1 MVLKLYGASNST
13 CTRRVATV
21 FHEKKVPFE
30 FIEVDVLKG
39 ASKTPEYL
47 ARQPFGQI
55 PCLDD
60 DGFILFESR
69 AICRYIEAKFPN
81 QGSTLVPTEAKAKAL
96 FEQAASIESSNF
108 EVYALPA
115 VFEKV
120 FKPYFNLTPDQ
131 ATFDALIAK
140 LDAKLQAYDTIL
152 GKQKYLAGNELTMA
166 DLFHLPL
173 GTLVGFAGSDV
184 MTSKPNVARWWKE
197 LQARPSWQAV
207 QGDITGTA

>member
-1 MVLKLYGASNST
+1 MVLKLYGSANST
-13 CTRRVATV
+13 CTKRVATV

-30 FIEVDVLKG
+30 FIEVDVMKG

-47 ARQPFGQI
+47 ARQPFGQV
-55 PCLDD
+55 PYLDD
-60 DGFILFESR
+60 DGFILYESR
-69 AICRYIEAKFPN
+69 AICKYIDEKFPN
-81 QGSTLVPTEAKAKAL
+81 QGTTLVPREAKAKAL

-108 EVYALPA
+108 DVYASPA

-120 FKPYFNLTPDQ
+120 FKPYLNLTPDQ
-131 ATFDALIAK
+131 AAFDALIAK
-140 LDAKLQAYDTIL
+140 LDAKLQAYDAIL

-166 DLFHLPL
+166 DLFHLPY

-184 MTSKPNVARWWKE
+184 MTRKPNVARWWKE

-207 QGDITGTA
+207 QGGVKGTA